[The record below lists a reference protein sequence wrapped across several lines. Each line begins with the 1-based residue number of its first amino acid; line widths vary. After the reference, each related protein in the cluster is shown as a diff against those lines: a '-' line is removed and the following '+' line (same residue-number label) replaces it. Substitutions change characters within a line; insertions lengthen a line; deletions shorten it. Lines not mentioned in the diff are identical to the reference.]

1 MLDDIEE
8 SRSQH
13 SIGIVEN
20 PLYAE
25 DEAGPTYAGLAAREK
40 ESEVHI
46 SIVHNHAMKLGLYS
60 IVIILFVGSD
70 GGCSRERPSLLYQFR
85 SS

>member
-1 MLDDIEE
+1 MLDDMEE

-25 DEAGPTYAGLAAREK
+25 DEAGPTYAGLTAREK
-40 ESEVHI
+40 ESEVRITIMH
-46 SIVHNHAMKLGLYS
+46 SHTMKLGCYS
-60 IVIILFVGSD
+60 IVILFAGSD
-70 GGCSRERPSLLYQFR
+70 GDCSRERPSLLYQFR